1 MSTDRALSST
11 GLWRDLVN
19 AWELKVRETAGNFA

>member
-1 MSTDRALSST
+1 LK

-19 AWELKVRETAGNFA
+19 AWELKVRKADGKLA